1 MLCHDNWRI
10 FDMHTCIY
18 TYYLNNGLVHYKDG
32 DIYNVYIAYMYMYQ
46 LQFYTDAYIAVYCN
60 SAQTEPNNLVTL
72 VPFQMILRVFHSIK
86 LYRSRIILSFSELM
100 SISVYELNLS
110 KTCCMLQWKHT
121 DPLNDL
127 DSLWRRYS
135 QWSWVQWTVA
145 DSCRFPAYTG
155 AWSCDHLWPR
165 L

>member
-10 FDMHTCIY
+10 FYMHTCIY
-18 TYYLNNGLVHYKDG
+18 MYNLNNRLVHYKDG

-72 VPFQMILRVFHSIK
+72 VPFQKILRVFHSIK
-86 LYRSRIILSFSELM
+86 LCRSRIILSFSELM

-145 DSCRFPAYTG
+145 DSCRSPAYIG